1 MKYQNWEE
9 VWEFVNMQF
18 VAAMKLYLLQIF
30 DDDGYLYVVQ
40 LMQYVL
46 YHHHFGTT
54 ISTHTRIY
62 WRDVRGKDK
71 IIAKKGPDVN
81 P

>member
-1 MKYQNWEE
+1 
-9 VWEFVNMQF
+9 
-18 VAAMKLYLLQIF
+18 MKLYLLQIF
-30 DDDGYLYVVQ
+30 DDDGYLHVVQ

-62 WRDVRGKDK
+62 
-71 IIAKKGPDVN
+71 
-81 P
+81 